1 MKFLP
6 RMALALFLSTWPLS
20 YAAAQQLQC
29 KPCSNDY
36 GQVQTG
42 TSKQYV
48 FQLTNTGRRTLHI
61 LSKWKNGKSFS
72 FGNFPL
78 PLTLAAGKSAQ
89 LPINFKP
96 LVTGKITGNVTL
108 ISDAQNPK
116 LIMGVSGTGVNVNAA
131 TLGVSPSSLNFG
143 NVSVGTSAHL
153 QLTLSASNGA
163 VTISSAQVNSS
174 EFVLSGLVLPV
185 TIASGHSVTAKVIF
199 TPNVAGTASAKLT
212 LTSDATNSPTTVP
225 LTGVGVAAGPHSAD
239 LTWDPSKDVVI
250 GYNVYRGGK
259 TGGPYNQINGVLDS
273 STNYTD
279 SAVNAGAT
287 YFYVV
292 TAVNAANQES
302 SFSNEVKVIIPTP

>member
-1 MKFLP
+1 
-6 RMALALFLSTWPLS
+6 MALALLVLVVPLLCAS
-20 YAAAQQLQC
+20 AQQLQC
-29 KPCSNDY
+29 KPCNYDY

-48 FQLTNTGRRTLHI
+48 FQLTNTGKRTLHI
-61 LSKWKNGKSFS
+61 LHKWKNGKSFS

-78 PLTLAAGKSAQ
+78 PLTLAAGKSTQ
-89 LPINFKP
+89 LPINFTP

-116 LIMGVSGTGVNVNAA
+116 LIMGVSGTGVNANAA

-143 NVSVGTSAHL
+143 NVTIGTSANL
-153 QLTLSASNGA
+153 ELTLSASNGA
-163 VTISSAQVNSS
+163 VTITSAQVNSS
-174 EFVLSGLVLPV
+174 EFVLSGLFLPV
-185 TIASGHSVTAKVIF
+185 TIASGQSVTAKVVF

-225 LTGVGVAAGPHSAD
+225 LTGVGVAAGAHSAD
-239 LTWDPSKDVVI
+239 LSWDPSKDIVI
-250 GYNVYRGGK
+250 GYNVYRGGRR
-259 TGGPYNQINGVLDS
+259 GGPYTQVNPVLDS
-273 STNYTD
+273 ATNYTD
-279 SAVNAGAT
+279 STVNGGAT

-302 SFSNEVKVIIPTP
+302 PFSNEVKVVIPTP